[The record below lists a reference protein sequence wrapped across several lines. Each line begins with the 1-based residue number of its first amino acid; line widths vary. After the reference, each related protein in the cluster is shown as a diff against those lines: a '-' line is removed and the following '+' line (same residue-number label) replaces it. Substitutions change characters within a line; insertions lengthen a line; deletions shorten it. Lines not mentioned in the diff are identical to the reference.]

1 MRRTWKDY
9 FEDQYNRDTHEQVD
23 PNIGGFGGVQRGAY
37 FGGDPVR
44 RTEMVVRV
52 GKLKNGKEEA
62 PLKREKDWSVVLW
75 GNL

>member
-1 MRRTWKDY
+1 MGENETRRTWKDY

-52 GKLKNGKEEA
+52 GKLKNGKDEGA
-62 PLKREKDWSVVLW
+62 RELIKSGVS
-75 GNL
+75 